1 MAVTHHQDGDFTV
14 FSMDGRFDAFG
25 ARELKNVV
33 SQVNVTKKRFILD
46 MAGVNFID
54 SSGLGTLVGIL
65 RRVDKEGGLFRI
77 TGLIQNVLFT
87 FKMTHLDR
95 IFDIYETA
103 AAAMAAV

>member
-14 FSMDGRFDAFG
+14 LSINGRFDALG

-33 SQVNVTKKRFILD
+33 SLLLDGKIKRFIFD

-65 RRVDKEGGLFRI
+65 RTVEKEGGQIRI
-77 TGLIQNVLFT
+77 AGLIPEVLIIFELT
-87 FKMTHLDR
+87 RLHR
-95 IFDIYETA
+95 IFDIY
-103 AAAMAAV
+103 

>member
-65 RRVDKEGGLFRI
+65 RTVEKEGGQIRI
-77 TGLIQNVLFT
+77 AGLIPEVLIIFELT
-87 FKMTHLDR
+87 RLHR
-95 IFDIYETA
+95 IFDIY
-103 AAAMAAV
+103 